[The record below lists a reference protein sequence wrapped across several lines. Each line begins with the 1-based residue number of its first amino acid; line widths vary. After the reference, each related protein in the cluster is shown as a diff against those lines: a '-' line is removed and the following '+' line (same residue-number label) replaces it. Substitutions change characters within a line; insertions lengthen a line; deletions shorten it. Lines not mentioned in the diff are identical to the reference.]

1 MYRLSIQREF
11 IARHR
16 LVGGDWGAE
25 NETHSHRYRAR
36 IVVEGDELDG
46 YGFLVDLVALRSA
59 LDEAVAQFAERVLND
74 LPAFEA
80 VNPSLENFARIFHAM
95 LAPEL
100 DGRRLALAVRLWE
113 NEHDWAEY
121 RR

>member
-1 MYRLSIQREF
+1 MHRLSIQREF
-11 IARHR
+11 LALHR

-25 NETHSHRYRAR
+25 NETHEHRYRAR

-46 YGFLVDLVALRSA
+46 HGFLVDLVALRSA

-74 LPAFEA
+74 LPAFEGA
-80 VNPSLENFARIFHAM
+80 NPSLDNFARIFHAL
-95 LAPEL
+95 LAPKVCA
-100 DGRRLALAVRLWE
+100 GRLALVVRLWE